1 MLNDSS
7 TPKSVIFGCSGTSLT
22 AEEIDFF
29 ERSQPLGFILFARNC
44 ENPLQVSSLVSQLKS
59 CVPHEYVPILI
70 DQEGGRVAR
79 LKSPHWRQAPAP
91 AVFGKI
97 ADDDLELAKWCTE
110 TNAYLM
116 GLDMIRM
123 GINVNCAPLLDLPI
137 PGMHPIIGDRA
148 FHESYEIIA
157 SLGLSVLR
165 GLEKAGVT
173 GVIKHLPG
181 HGRATVD
188 SHEELPRIKNSEED
202 LIDSD
207 FIPFR
212 SVCDH
217 ISYEN
222 LSYPWGMTAHI
233 VYEDV
238 DPRSPAT
245 QSYHVIQKV
254 IRDDIGF
261 KGLLITD
268 CITMKALLGS
278 YEERAQLSLE
288 AGCDVVL
295 HCSGVL
301 EEMIDT
307 AAGCTPLSAEA
318 LERLNA
324 SVPKMNV
331 PSNPD
336 MENTLLEKLTYHLK
350 DYLE

>member
-1 MLNDSS
+1 MLNNLTS
-7 TPKSVIFGCSGTSLT
+7 PKSVIFGCSGTSLT

-29 ERSQPLGFILFARNC
+29 QHSQPLGFILFTRNC
-44 ENPLQVSSLVSQLKS
+44 QNPLQVSSLISQLRS
-59 CVPHEYVPILI
+59 CVRHEYVPILI

-79 LKSPHWRQAPAP
+79 LTPPHWRQSPPA
-91 AVFGKI
+91 AIFGKI
-97 ADDDLELAKWCTE
+97 ADDDLDLANWCVE

-116 GLDMIRM
+116 GIEMIRM

-148 FHESYEIIA
+148 FHESPEIIT
-157 SLGLSVLR
+157 SLGLSALR
-165 GLEKAGVT
+165 GFEKAGVT

-188 SHEELPRIKNSEED
+188 SHEELPRVTNTEED

-233 VYEDV
+233 IYEDI

-245 QSYHVIQKV
+245 QSSNVIQKI

-261 KGLLITD
+261 KGLLISD
-268 CITMKALLGS
+268 CLTMKALSGS

-288 AGCDVVL
+288 AGCDIVL
-295 HCSGVL
+295 HCNGNL

-307 AAGCTPLSAEA
+307 ATGSTSLSADA

-324 SVPKMNV
+324 SVPKMK
-331 PSNPD
+331 SLNPD
-336 MENTLLEKLTYHLK
+336 TEDTLLEKLTYHLK
-350 DYLE
+350 DYIRE